1 MTLRTFSKT
10 LLAETLFAYGFR
22 LFTVPLEH
30 RDPVDGLKHG
40 AVSRVESLMR
50 EHACKSGEAL
60 RNRFEAIQTL
70 DQADDIP
77 GLRLVVG

>member
-1 MTLRTFSKT
+1 MELR
-10 LLAETLFAYGFR
+10 
-22 LFTVPLEH
+22 
-30 RDPVDGLKHG
+30 HG
-40 AVSRVESLMR
+40 AISRVESLMR
-50 EHACKSGEAL
+50 EHAYKSGEAL